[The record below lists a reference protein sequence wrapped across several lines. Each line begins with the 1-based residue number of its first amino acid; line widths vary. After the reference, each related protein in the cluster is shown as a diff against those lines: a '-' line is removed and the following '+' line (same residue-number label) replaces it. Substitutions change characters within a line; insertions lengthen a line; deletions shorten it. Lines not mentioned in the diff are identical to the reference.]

1 MRPVA
6 DGLHVWVIRKEFMA
20 EKETIVTK
28 MYDLVKYLIPVVN
41 RFPRDY
47 KFTLGDRITQLVLD
61 LLEHYVEAY
70 YATNRQTKINLLVQ
84 NNLKLERLRFLIR
97 LAHDFRLFSNQ
108 RFGYINAAVDEVGR
122 MSGGWIKQLQKSV

>member
-1 MRPVA
+1 
-6 DGLHVWVIRKEFMA
+6 MA

-70 YATNRQTKINLLVQ
+70 YTTNRQTKINLLVHK
-84 NNLKLERLRFLIR
+84 KLAHNGTFDLIFLIVPAN
-97 LAHDFRLFSNQ
+97 LS
-108 RFGYINAAVDEVGR
+108 
-122 MSGGWIKQLQKSV
+122 S